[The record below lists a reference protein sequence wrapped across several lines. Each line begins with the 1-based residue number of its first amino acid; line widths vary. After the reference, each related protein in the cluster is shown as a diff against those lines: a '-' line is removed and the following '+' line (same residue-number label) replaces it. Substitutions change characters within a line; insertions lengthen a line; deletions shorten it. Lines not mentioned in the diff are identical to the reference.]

1 MAAYRGAVVEDLQL
15 SPALVLSSDTTVD
28 VALQMAFEREFS
40 IIPISHPST
49 RRLQGWLSSQALQTQ
64 VASGLISGQSNLS
77 SILERP
83 NSNSE
88 ETTPTSSGTT
98 SSSTKNA
105 VASAVTRFRKE
116 GDYQGPFL
124 PLCPPLWTRADLL
137 SLSYLVP
144 SVITPNTPLE
154 ELEAFF
160 TQGQTRNVT
169 FALVTDQVRKKK
181 ALNLPLFSLSFPSCS
196 NWMIPRFISRREP
209 NYKPTFTTSNNGSS
223 SSTN

>member
-116 GDYQGPFL
+116 GDYQ
-124 PLCPPLWTRADLL
+124 
-137 SLSYLVP
+137 
-144 SVITPNTPLE
+144 VITPNTPLE

-169 FALVTDQVRKKK
+169 FALVTDQERKFVLGVVTPDDLLK
-181 ALNLPLFSLSFPSCS
+181 
-196 NWMIPRFISRREP
+196 FISRREP